1 MKTFFEVISS
11 PIFLAPFLAWV
22 IAQAIKTIVYTIRY
36 HKFDFRS
43 LFRTGG
49 MPSSHAGGTVALT
62 VSLGRTEGWV
72 SPLFVMSLVFT
83 FIIMNDAA
91 SVRRSSGQQAR
102 ILNKMITD
110 GKIDVERVKEFLG
123 HSPIEVIV
131 GGILGAIMGVILT

>member
-1 MKTFFEVISS
+1 MKTFFEVVSS
-11 PIFLAPFLAWV
+11 PIFLAPFLSWI
-22 IAQAIKTIVYTIRY
+22 IAQTIKSILYTIKY
-36 HKFDFRS
+36 HKFDFRT
-43 LFRTGG
+43 LFKTGG

-62 VSLGRTEGWV
+62 VAVGRTEGFL
-72 SPLFVMSLVFT
+72 SPLFIITLVFT

-102 ILNKMITD
+102 ILNKMIED

-131 GGILGAIMGVILT
+131 GGILGAIVGILLT